1 MEHKK
6 NDKIPYGFGLS
17 IVQVLEDIVQ
27 ELTKEKWQDDSCPPE
42 FWVSLNNEDMSNQ
55 SIMIT
60 VNHCGYKF
68 TEKLFP
74 RKNTEYGYDSI
85 LNQMISMYNQ
95 TM

>member
-6 NDKIPYGFGLS
+6 YGQVEFGL
-17 IVQVLEDIVQ
+17 DIVPLI
-27 ELTKEKWQDDSCPPE
+27 EESIQDLAKSYWSEDKCPPE
-42 FWVSLNNEDMSNQ
+42 FWVSLNNEDMKNQ

-60 VNHCGYKF
+60 INHLGCKF

-74 RKNTEYGYDSI
+74 RTNTEYGYDSV
-85 LNQMISMYNQ
+85 LNQMINMYNQ

>member
-6 NDKIPYGFGLS
+6 YNQVSFGL
-17 IVQVLEDIVQ
+17 DIVNIIEEQ
-27 ELTKEKWQDDSCPPE
+27 IQNLAMSHWSNDECPPE
-42 FWVSLNNEDMSNQ
+42 FWVSLNNEDMKNQ

-60 VNHCGYKF
+60 INHLGCKF

-74 RKNTEYGYDSI
+74 RTDTEYGYDSV
-85 LNQMISMYNQ
+85 LNQMINMYNQ